1 MASIVRA
8 ALRASGAAA
17 SSSPASM
24 SAPSSIRH
32 LASAR
37 AASSS
42 SASAS
47 ARASSAG
54 AASSSS
60 SSSSSSSASGADAA
74 AGLAQPPPLIDAG
87 AAIRV
92 RRGEQRASSL
102 DANPYVWPDASRI
115 AKQAPLWMLYE
126 AEREET
132 LVKRTGK
139 EERKEAGD
147 TARGA
152 QIDVPALDEQ
162 GRAYA
167 TGRRK
172 TSTARVWV
180 KLGDGAFEVNGR
192 PLAEYFP
199 QLVHRQVRSVRGEGE
214 GGEGMRRGP
223 PPSHLPLHRW
233 PARTHIP
240 ISHTNLSLDSSQ
252 ASIDPFVATQSCGAF
267 DVSVVVEGGGESG
280 QAGAVKHGLAKA
292 LCRFDPQLKPI
303 LRQCA
308 WADGKTGEEYECSG
322 DGRGGRRVLPPPP
335 SSHPSLV
342 LLPLSP
348 LLAVGMIHRDPRMVE
363 RKKPGQKKARKQF
376 QWVRR

>member
-60 SSSSSSSASGADAA
+60 SSSSSSAPGADAA

-199 QLVHRQVRSVRGEGE
+199 QLVHRQVRSVGGRG
-214 GGEGMRRGP
+214 GGMGGGGGGLT
-223 PPSHLPLHRW
+223 PSHLPLHR
-233 PARTHIP
+233 TH
-240 ISHTNLSLDSSQ
+240 T
-252 ASIDPFVATQSCGAF
+252 
-267 DVSVVVEGGGESG
+267 
-280 QAGAVKHGLAKA
+280 
-292 LCRFDPQLKPI
+292 
-303 LRQCA
+303 
-308 WADGKTGEEYECSG
+308 
-322 DGRGGRRVLPPPP
+322 
-335 SSHPSLV
+335 HPSLTSSS
-342 LLPLSP
+342 LS
-348 LLAVGMIHRDPRMVE
+348 
-363 RKKPGQKKARKQF
+363 
-376 QWVRR
+376 